1 MDTMIEMVNNQLQTV
16 LSLIIL
22 LENDMQQQQSEEVY
36 QRVIH
41 IIHEQLRDA
50 IQDIE
55 KANAN
60 L

>member
-1 MDTMIEMVNNQLQTV
+1 MIEMVNNQLQTV